1 VNNRWHLQRYEMRR
15 ELSAVRQFSQR
26 TGRWRDPA
34 ALGGAPAA
42 AGRARRETAHSDFFH
57 LNDGLAFVRPAIE
70 TGIMRELQFMTLG
83 AHRHA
88 RWGDAQLLSA
98 ALITSRAG
106 MLMFRIGHDFFLQ
119 QPAIGTVAV
128 LSADSSIF
136 CRADDPDRR

>member
-1 VNNRWHLQRYEMRR
+1 MQGAGPWSPPMASRAIFIIVTSSQDWLETRVNNRWHLQRYEMRR

-88 RWGDAQLLSA
+88 RWGD
-98 ALITSRAG
+98 
-106 MLMFRIGHDFFLQ
+106 
-119 QPAIGTVAV
+119 
-128 LSADSSIF
+128 
-136 CRADDPDRR
+136 